1 MAFAPDGR
9 TAFIYDGA
17 GNFLWWDT
25 EHGKLRHRSTCGRD
39 WGPTCAVFSLS
50 GRYLLTGCPGGLRL
64 WEVITAKR
72 AQTIPMLW
80 GTPVALAFCPDGR
93 HALSADER
101 GRLFLWDLGQGKLCR
116 VLEGSGAYRNSSA
129 VAISSDGKWAAGIL
143 DHGTTLTLWDLSSG
157 EEFRT
162 LTGQATPGES
172 FTKVAFSPDG
182 KQLLACAYSGQ
193 LSLWEAASGRLLA
206 QFTPPVGLAVSCLA
220 FWSGGRGVLVGTAP
234 GCAVSPGLPLGS
246 LSEWELP
253 KGRHCAIL
261 AGRGLASVRGSRRVE
276 VMGRPQ
282 RPRSEELHRPA
293 AGGNVP
299 RHAGGCSRR
308 SSRPAPPG

>member
-1 MAFAPDGR
+1 M
-9 TAFIYDGA
+9 
-17 GNFLWWDT
+17 
-25 EHGKLRHRSTCGRD
+25 
-39 WGPTCAVFSLS
+39 
-50 GRYLLTGCPGGLRL
+50 
-64 WEVITAKR
+64 
-72 AQTIPMLW
+72 
-80 GTPVALAFCPDGR
+80 
-93 HALSADER
+93 
-101 GRLFLWDLGQGKLCR
+101 WDLGQGKLCR